1 MSADQAFKEMLSR
14 LNLTQKQRE
23 RIRATRETID
33 AVLTNDD
40 KIYLHP
46 TKQTSFFTGSYSRKT
61 IIRPID
67 DIDLYVRI
75 NYGHHVEGKP
85 PIQILGLMKRALHR
99 RYPNTKI
106 NINLPCIVIT
116 FFGYKY
122 EIVPAVCYED
132 KDNLYEI
139 PAPRG
144 RGWIQCYP
152 HVPDEWISSSNQAN
166 NEMFIPLIKVLKQWR
181 RNKAVPLKSFHL
193 EMLTEMVFNNLEI
206 TDYPTAVYA
215 WMHYVSQ
222 WIKENNKPFV
232 LEPGKTDTFV
242 DQYLY
247 GNPFKLIQV
256 RKKID
261 QGVKLAHRAFGS
273 WRNGKEARA
282 RFVWRVMFGDKFP
295 LPITRVS
302 SNSPKPNIGM
312 FTTPSPT
319 KQTFGSLFGQRPQK
333 PSPNGALFSALLKR
347 GKKPFPW
354 S

>member
-1 MSADQAFKEMLSR
+1 MSANQAFKEMLSR
-14 LNLTQKQRE
+14 LNPTE
-23 RIRATRETID
+23 RQHEAIRKTRETID
-33 AVLTNDD
+33 TTLKNYK
-40 KIYLHP
+40 KIHLP
-46 TKQTSFFTGSYSRKT
+46 STKQVSFFTGSYSRKT

-75 NYGHHVEGKP
+75 HYGQHAKDRP
-85 PIQILGLMKRALHR
+85 PIHILSLMRGALHR

-106 NINLPCIVIT
+106 NINLPCIVIS
-116 FFGYKY
+116 FLGYKF
-122 EIVPAVCYED
+122 EIVPAVGYED
-132 KDNLYEI
+132 NDDLYEI

-152 HVPDEWISSSNQAN
+152 NIPDKWISSSNQAN

-232 LEPGKTDTFV
+232 LEPGKSDIFV

-247 GNPFKLIQV
+247 ENPFKLIQV

-261 QGVKLAHRAFGS
+261 QGVKLAHRAFGF
-273 WRNGKEARA
+273 WRDGKEARA
-282 RFVWRVMFGDKFP
+282 RFVWKVMFGDKFP
-295 LPITRVS
+295 LPITGVS
-302 SNSPKPNIGM
+302 SNPPKLNIGM

-333 PSPNGALFSALLKR
+333 PSPNGALFRALLKR
-347 GKKPFPW
+347 EG
-354 S
+354 